1 MWGSLV
7 LISPCFL
14 DGFHADLG
22 SVGGQREDEEGQ
34 WGKRGSRQPRGP
46 AVQKSCFA
54 AQLPHSWTNSTPP
67 LSAPPPFAERRTKLV
82 RGLQTGLC
90 VAGACLSALRVP
102 SQANLTGGRGACVH
116 TYRHLPL
123 LPFGAYST
131 PLKASIL
138 GSQPTPTSYPLAH
151 LQT

>member
-1 MWGSLV
+1 MVSMQIWALWVASERMRRASGERGGAASPEVLLCRKAALQPSFLTPGQTAPLLV
-7 LISPCFL
+7 
-14 DGFHADLG
+14 
-22 SVGGQREDEEGQ
+22 
-34 WGKRGSRQPRGP
+34 
-46 AVQKSCFA
+46 
-54 AQLPHSWTNSTPP
+54 
-67 LSAPPPFAERRTKLV
+67 SAPPPFAERRTKLV

-90 VAGACLSALRVP
+90 VAGACLPALRVP

-151 LQT
+151 LQTCLHGHT